1 MQDVQSRT
9 DKRGIAIQHVGVKNV
24 HLPFLI
30 KTKEGGFQS
39 VLARIRFTVELPEEY
54 KGTHMSRF
62 LEILMPWSQK
72 PLAEPEL
79 EAMLREALKRLD
91 AQAGEIRMRRRDVQ
105 VCARL
110 FSDPKRH
117 ECRVKDARHVRPA
130 RLQAPGSSQV
140 KFCKARLMQ
149 HLFSGLHR
157 VERRDGPL

>member
-1 MQDVQSRT
+1 
-9 DKRGIAIQHVGVKNV
+9 
-24 HLPFLI
+24 
-30 KTKEGGFQS
+30 
-39 VLARIRFTVELPEEY
+39 
-54 KGTHMSRF
+54 
-62 LEILMPWSQK
+62 
-72 PLAEPEL
+72 
-79 EAMLREALKRLD
+79 
-91 AQAGEIRMRRRDVQ
+91 MRRRDVQ

-110 FSDPKRH
+110 FSNPKRH